1 MKIHYKGKYNNDP
14 DLFPEIHYRPGS
26 TIFEHGN
33 LKKKNI
39 SGVLTGILLMAI
51 LFLISY
57 IIYENWFEHSIRVV
71 INYLLN
77 GDLKNYFI
85 SIIPLIILLIESFV
99 LYFFVQLI
107 FYKNDVY
114 VYRFGAVN
122 FFVLPVVTLT
132 KAKYIASLTV
142 PSIVI
147 TLPPYLIGMLI
158 PGLRLFILSGMLA
171 VTVGGLDLLSAVKAF
186 KKIPKGA
193 MVYYYGLDTYWY
205 MP

>member
-1 MKIHYKGKYNNDP
+1 MKIHYKGKYKNDP
-14 DLFPEIHYRPGS
+14 DLFPEIHYHPGS
-26 TIFEHGN
+26 TIFEQGN

-57 IIYENWFEHSIRVV
+57 IVYGNWIEHSIRVI
-71 INYLLN
+71 INHLLN

-85 SIIPLIILLIESFV
+85 SVIPIIILLIESFV
-99 LYFFVQLI
+99 LYFFVQVI
-107 FYKNDVY
+107 FFKDNVY
-114 VYRFGAVN
+114 VYRFGAMN
-122 FFVLPVVTLT
+122 FFVLPTTALS

-147 TLPPYLIGMLI
+147 TLPPYLIGMLF

-171 VTVGGLDLLSAVKAF
+171 VTFGGLDLLTAVKAI